1 MTLAD
6 YNAFFPEDPQADGGV
21 IPLALWWIVISGI
34 TRTIFYTSFKWA
46 NAAYK
51 LLVSALMVNMSSWRL
66 LSSGEWMPGAGKKSR
81 LRCCLALSQPTWGM
95 PNIR

>member
-6 YNAFFPEDPQADGGV
+6 YNVFFPEDPQTDGGV

-34 TRTIFYTSFKWA
+34 TCTIFYTRFKWA

-66 LSSGEWMPGAGKKSR
+66 LTSGGWMPGTGKIKVG
-81 LRCCLALSQPTWGM
+81 CCLALSQPTWGM